1 MLKQREKRYGKTCVL
16 NPNPNVTLTKVCV
29 KVIAKKKKRKKKN
42 PHRFSYKNIKIKML
56 IDSKRVNMVS
66 PDKKVHNYKMSVHG
80 WLQIIKKNNFT
91 NSFVLI

>member
-1 MLKQREKRYGKTCVL
+1 MLKQHEKRYGKTCVL

-42 PHRFSYKNIKIKML
+42 PHRFSYKNIKML